1 MGIADPTWSHMPPER
16 ITYPLVP
23 TLAEHIVRTLVAANF
38 DPAHSRRLPAGR
50 HGNHSVGHAFGF
62 VYRRVTNDRQIP
74 NVPVFINTYY
84 PPNQPTAS
92 RCYEF
97 GRALC
102 RAVESWDSDQTVA
115 VVTSGGLTHFVIDE
129 AFDHRVL
136 DAMQRKD
143 HDALTGIPEP
153 DLMSGN
159 SERDQELDHAGRCH
173 GQQRPPDGAARLC
186 ALLPHRG
193 RHRLRHGVRPL
204 ALG

>member
-1 MGIADPTWSHMPPER
+1 M
-16 ITYPLVP
+16 
-23 TLAEHIVRTLVAANF
+23 
-38 DPAHSRRLPAGR
+38 
-50 HGNHSVGHAFGF
+50 
-62 VYRRVTNDRQIP
+62 NDRQIP

-159 SERDQELDHAGRCH
+159 SEIKNWITLAGVMANSAL
-173 GQQRPPDGAARLC
+173 QM
-186 ALLPHRG
+186 ALLDYVPCYRTEAG
-193 RHRLRHGVRPL
+193 TGCGMAFARWR
-204 ALG
+204 